1 MSDRPR
7 QSGFGELWQ
16 NVRHLREHVASS
28 VNRTSARESTRG
40 RSQSVFS
47 NVFLH
52 LHSVRTHRWT
62 LRPRFTM
69 GLGVA
74 SGIFFLLLV
83 ISGLSLMIYYVPSV
97 DGAYNSVKNIHFVVP
112 GGRVIRNLH
121 RWAAYGMVVAVML
134 HMVRV
139 FYTNSYK
146 RPREFNWVIGVI
158 LFVLTLGLAFTGYC
172 LPWDQLAYWAITIG
186 ANIAGSP
193 AEVTDAMGITKV
205 MDVGGFQKLL
215 MLGSHTVG
223 ESALL
228 RFYWGHCVVLPIV
241 MVMCLAVHFWR
252 IRKDGGLSRPD
263 DIRDEELE
271 GTPSDALAEE
281 VFAPV
286 ETKTYGLMCL
296 VKDRTA
302 AVNRGPERTVLSW
315 PHVLRA
321 ELAIGM
327 VLLVAM
333 LALAML
339 IDAPLKE
346 FANPAVPENP
356 AKAPW
361 YFLAM
366 QEIISYS
373 AFSGGMVLPGITVLV
388 LMLLPYLDRREGGT
402 GRWFGVPGD
411 RKLAS
416 GMAITMAVAVIGMLV
431 FTITKGWLRDWF
443 PEVNQIMITTLNP
456 GTVLATFVTLLTF
469 ATLGITGSTRKGAIT
484 FFTCFLVSFVLLTY
498 FALIHRGPNWDFYWW
513 PSLWPTH

>member
-1 MSDRPR
+1 MR
-7 QSGFGELWQ
+7 SGFAELIANLRALPG
-16 NVRHLREHVASS
+16 NVMAS
-28 VNRTSARESTRG
+28 VNRSSTASSTRG
-40 RSQSVFS
+40 RSQSVFG

-52 LHSVRTHRWT
+52 IHSVRTHRWT

-74 SGIFFLLLV
+74 AGMLFLMLVVSGAV
-83 ISGLSLMIYYVPSV
+83 LMIHYVPSV

-121 RWAAYGMVVAVML
+121 RWAAYAMVVAVFL

-146 RPREFNWVIGVI
+146 KPREFNWVIGVI
-158 LFVLTLGLAFTGYC
+158 LFVLTLALAFTGYC

-193 AEVTDAMGITKV
+193 AEVTDAIGIT
-205 MDVGGFQKLL
+205 DTIDIGGFQKLL
-215 MLGSHTVG
+215 MLGSNSVG

-228 RFYWGHCVVLPIV
+228 RFYWGHCVVLPLAVV
-241 MVMCLAVHFWR
+241 MFLAVHFWR

-271 GTPSDALAEE
+271 GTPSEALAEE
-281 VFAPV
+281 VFQP
-286 ETKTYGLMCL
+286 ETKSYGLMCL
-296 VKDRTA
+296 VKDRTP

-315 PHVLRA
+315 PHVLRV
-321 ELAIGM
+321 EVAIAM
-327 VLLVAM
+327 VLLAAM
-333 LALAML
+333 LLLALF

-373 AFSGGMVLPGITVLV
+373 AFTGGMVLPGITVLM
-388 LMLLPYLDRREGGT
+388 LMLIPFLDRREGGT
-402 GRWFGVPGD
+402 GRWFGMPGD
-411 RKLAS
+411 RKLA
-416 GMAITMAVAVIGMLV
+416 GVTAIVMAVTVVAMLT
-431 FTITKGWLRDWF
+431 FTITVGWLRDWF
-443 PEVNQIMITTLNP
+443 PDTNQILITAVNP
-456 GTVLATFVTLLTF
+456 GTVLAGFVTIL
-469 ATLGITGSTRKGAIT
+469 TLGALAITGSTRKSAIV
-484 FFTCFLVSFVLLTY
+484 FFTCFLVSFVILTY

-513 PSLWPTH
+513 PSMWPTH

>member
-1 MSDRPR
+1 MSETPPT
-7 QSGFGELWQ
+7 SGFGHLRQNLRQLRQ
-16 NVRHLREHVASS
+16 NVVASVS
-28 VNRTSARESTRG
+28 RGSSRESTRG
-40 RSQSVFS
+40 RSQSIFS

-52 LHSVRTHRWT
+52 LHSVRIHRWS

-74 SGIFFLLLV
+74 SGVFFLMLLV
-83 ISGLSLMIYYVPSV
+83 SGAALMIHYVPSIE
-97 DGAYNSVKNIHFVVP
+97 GAYNSVKNIHFIVP

-121 RWAAYGMVVAVML
+121 RWAAYGMVVAVFL

-146 RPREFNWVIGVI
+146 RPREFNWIIGVM

-193 AEVTDAMGITKV
+193 AELTDAMGITKV
-205 MDVGGFQKLL
+205 IDIGGAQKLL
-215 MLGSHTVG
+215 MLGSKTVG

-228 RFYWGHCVVLPIV
+228 RFYWGHCIVLPIV
-241 MVMCLAVHFWR
+241 MVMFLAAHFWR

-263 DIRDEELE
+263 DIRDEELL
-271 GTPSDALAEE
+271 GTPSDALAEA
-281 VFAPV
+281 VFGQA

-296 VKDRTA
+296 VKDRTG

-315 PHVLRA
+315 PHVMRM
-321 ELAIGM
+321 ELAIAM
-327 VLLVAM
+327 ILLAVM
-333 LALAML
+333 LVLALL

-346 FANPAVPENP
+346 LANPAVPENP

-388 LMLLPYLDRREGGT
+388 LMLLPFLDRSTAGS
-402 GRWFGVPGD
+402 GRWMGEPGD
-411 RKLAS
+411 RSLAT
-416 GMAITMAVAVIGMLV
+416 GMAITMTLAVVGMLA
-431 FTITKGWLRDWF
+431 FTINVGWLRDWF
-443 PEVNQIMITTLNP
+443 PDVNQILITTLNP
-456 GTVLATFVTLLTF
+456 GSVLATFVTLLTF
-469 ATLGITGSTRKGAIT
+469 AVLAITGSTRKGAIA